1 MNQLSKENLNLVRL
15 INRLDKNPNFQ
26 LRKPAMTDGLPQTTT
41 DEANGDQLGE
51 LAKINQ
57 HRYWELKA
65 LETTIRHARL
75 ILNAINS
82 NPSALHSISQ
92 VQDPI
97 ELKKKLERIRERID
111 VALKTCPA
119 PTATKLPPSRPSTLI
134 YEIKAPELP
143 SVPNK
148 QLRSSE
154 GHEIESRPERHTEI
168 ETKDKLETDEK
179 PVNSEFT
186 PSVPAQ
192 QPSNLNANQEE
203 LTEELSQ
210 MASQLKKNVHHFN
223 KLLADDQAILL
234 ANQTKLELNSDTMT
248 KEGGRLTQVSLK
260 NRSMTWFTIA
270 AVCAVAV
277 SWILMFII
285 IRLT

>member
-1 MNQLSKENLNLVRL
+1 MK
-15 INRLDKNPNFQ
+15 
-26 LRKPAMTDGLPQTTT
+26 
-41 DEANGDQLGE
+41 
-51 LAKINQ
+51 
-57 HRYWELKA
+57 
-65 LETTIRHARL
+65 
-75 ILNAINS
+75 
-82 NPSALHSISQ
+82 
-92 VQDPI
+92 
-97 ELKKKLERIRERID
+97 
-111 VALKTCPA
+111 
-119 PTATKLPPSRPSTLI
+119 
-134 YEIKAPELP
+134 
-143 SVPNK
+143 
-148 QLRSSE
+148 
-154 GHEIESRPERHTEI
+154 SRPERDTEI
-168 ETKDKLETDEK
+168 EDKDELETDEK
-179 PVNSEFT
+179 PVKSKFT

-192 QPSNLNANQEE
+192 VQPANVNANQEE

-223 KLLADDQAILL
+223 KLLAVDQTILL

>member
-26 LRKPAMTDGLPQTTT
+26 LRKPAMTDHCLPQAAA
-41 DEANGDQLGE
+41 DDQLGAH
-51 LAKINQ
+51 AKIDQ

-65 LETTIRHARL
+65 LETAIHHARS
-75 ILNAINS
+75 ILNTINS
-82 NPSALHSISQ
+82 NPSTLHTISQ

-97 ELKKKLERIRERID
+97 ELKNKLERIRERID

-119 PTATKLPPSRPSTLI
+119 PTATKLPSSRPSTLI
-134 YEIKAPELP
+134 YEIKTPELP
-143 SVPNK
+143 SVPN
-148 QLRSSE
+148 QQSRSTE
-154 GHEIESRPERHTEI
+154 GHEIKSRPEKDTEI
-168 ETKDKLETDEK
+168 ENKDELQTDEK
-179 PVNSEFT
+179 PVKSKFT
-186 PSVPAQ
+186 PNVPAQ
-192 QPSNLNANQEE
+192 VQPANVNANQEE

-223 KLLADDQAILL
+223 KLLAVDQTILL